1 MRLQTNN
8 RIIRLLDAGLL
19 AAAFLGAADDGHA
32 QAAHPGVR
40 RAVVRRTQAGNAA
53 NVARR
58 AETKRAREVMALFL
72 RQGNRQPYTG
82 EQVTQVMAGGLESR
96 QIVKHRGPWQDRIEF
111 VSPPRMNGEIILQF
125 GGRFAHYKPS
135 QKVIEEGVASPEAFM
150 GQVKNILTG
159 IKEGRITVRLVGSQ
173 IVAEQPASIV
183 EIRTKEGGW
192 RLWIDNKTGVRLKS
206 EQLNAQGAVTMTSY
220 FTKID
225 YTPDF
230 EPGDFRPAAL
240 PKVRREA
247 SLPSGPPLPSVQAAQ
262 QQVDYTIREPALPA
276 GFRLAGVWVVELPAA
291 KVTVLRYTDG
301 PNNFTLF
308 EQKARQKAAASAPNG
323 SAPHRNLRH
332 WIADGVSFTIMGN
345 VRPVTFGQII
355 DSLQ

>member
-1 MRLQTNN
+1 MAALVAE
-8 RIIRLLDAGLL
+8 AGW
-19 AAAFLGAADDGHA
+19 A
-32 QAAHPGVR
+32 QAPRQAARQSAIR
-40 RAVVRRTQAGNAA
+40 RAQ
-53 NVARR
+53 ARR
-58 AETKRAREVMALFL
+58 ALAGSPKAEQRAEAKRAREVMALFL
-72 RQGNRQPYTG
+72 RQGNRQPYVG

-96 QIVKHRGPWQDRIEF
+96 QLVKHRGPWQDRIEF
-111 VSPPRMNGEIILQF
+111 LSPPRMNGEIILQF

-150 GQVKNILTG
+150 GQVKNILAG
-159 IKEGRITVRLVGSQ
+159 IKEGRITVRLMGSQ

-183 EIRTKEGGW
+183 EIRTQEGGW
-192 RLWIDNKTGVRLKS
+192 RLWIDSKTGVRLKS

-225 YTPDF
+225 YTPTF
-230 EPGDFRPAAL
+230 EPDDFRPATL
-240 PKVRREA
+240 PRVRHEA

-308 EQKARQKAAASAPNG
+308 EQMARGKAASPPPSSRAPR
-323 SAPHRNLRH
+323 RNLRH
-332 WIADGVSFTIMGN
+332 WIARGVSFTIMGN
-345 VRPVTFGQII
+345 VRPVTLLQVV